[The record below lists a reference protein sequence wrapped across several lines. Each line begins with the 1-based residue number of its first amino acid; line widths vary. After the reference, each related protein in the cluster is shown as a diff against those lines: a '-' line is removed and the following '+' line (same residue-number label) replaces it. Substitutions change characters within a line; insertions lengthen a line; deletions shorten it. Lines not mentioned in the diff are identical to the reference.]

1 MQSPESPVIR
11 CALPAA
17 AHGANSSGE
26 QVFAVHGVGGKVV
39 AASDDY
45 RSVARAFGCSHDGGP
60 SWLVD
65 VAALLAA
72 GHPVVRRQD
81 RSVDGRR
88 MIASEHVPISDTTEG
103 SALIASRYRFADTLS
118 EVRTPEPRR
127 TDVRPLGMA
136 AQRLADVLRMSSEWL
151 YETDADLALTYIS
164 DRVHD
169 DIGVLPAV
177 MIGQRLTEIG
187 VFDGGPRSFDDQLD
201 PQRRRPFAD
210 RMADLRHAD
219 GSLRRVRFSGVP
231 VFVGE
236 MFAGY
241 RGVARDE
248 TRQQSASDAAARA
261 ESRLTVGLAASR
273 DGFAV
278 FDASGLMV
286 CANPQIA
293 SDLGRRAPLP
303 EGMDLGKLLN
313 HALSSGWFVDTD
325 APSLDETRPGL
336 SDPAGGQAMIEIG
349 VADGRR
355 LLFCTSRTDCN
366 DILLISTDITAIKAA
381 QISAGDEARKSA

>member
-1 MQSPESPVIR
+1 
-11 CALPAA
+11 
-17 AHGANSSGE
+17 
-26 QVFAVHGVGGKVV
+26 
-39 AASDDY
+39 
-45 RSVARAFGCSHDGGP
+45 
-60 SWLVD
+60 
-65 VAALLAA
+65 
-72 GHPVVRRQD
+72 
-81 RSVDGRR
+81 
-88 MIASEHVPISDTTEG
+88 MIASEHVAISDTAEG
-103 SALIASRYRFADTLS
+103 SALIASRYRFADCLS
-118 EVRTPEPRR
+118 EVRAPEPRPR
-127 TDVRPLGMA
+127 DVRPLGMA

-151 YETDADLALTYIS
+151 YETDTDLVLTYIS
-164 DRVHD
+164 DRIHD
-169 DIGVLPAV
+169 DIGLLPAI
-177 MIGQRLTEIG
+177 MIGQRLPEIG

-219 GSLRRVRFSGVP
+219 GSMRRVSFSGVP
-231 VFVGE
+231 FFVGE

-241 RGVARDE
+241 RGIARDE

-278 FDASGLMV
+278 FDANGLLV

-293 SDLGRRAPLP
+293 SDLGRRAPIL

-325 APSLDETRPGL
+325 APSLAATRPGL

-381 QISAGDEARKSA
+381 QTSVAGEARKSA